1 MPASLTARLA
11 WLVPGSLFAV
21 ATLGWGTIT
30 LVDLSAHER
39 HHEQQEFTVPIHTL
53 ELDTEKGEVRIVG
66 TDTSTVSVDATV
78 SEGLRSGGHSA
89 HVEGDRLVIR
99 STCPI
104 MFSTW
109 CGVDYTIKVPAD
121 TAIVTHSSGG
131 GVAVSGVTGDMTL
144 TSSGGGL
151 HVTGG
156 GGTLTL
162 DSSGGGVAG
171 EGLTAGVVTASS
183 SGGGVHLSF
192 AAPPHAVKADSSGG
206 GVSIEVPDTPGA
218 YQVHASSSG
227 GGVHT
232 DVRTDPTSPNVIDAS
247 SSGGGVS
254 VRYVAG

>member
-1 MPASLTARLA
+1 MPASLTARQA

-53 ELDTEKGEVRIVG
+53 ELDTDKGDVQIVG
-66 TDTSTVSVDATV
+66 TDASTVTVDATV
-78 SEGLRSGGHSA
+78 SEGLRAGSHSA
-89 HVEGDRLVIR
+89 QVQGDRLVIR

-131 GVAVSGVTGDMTL
+131 GVAISGVTGDMTL

-151 HVTGG
+151 HVIGG

-162 DSSGGGVAG
+162 ESSGGGVNG
-171 EGLTAGVVTASS
+171 EHLTSGVVTASS

-192 AAPPHAVKADSSGG
+192 AEPPHTVKADSSGG
-206 GVSIEVPDTPGA
+206 GVSVEVPDAPGA

-227 GGVHT
+227 GGT
-232 DVRTDPTSPNVIDAS
+232 DVGVRTDPSSPDVIDAS
-247 SSGGGVS
+247 SSGGGVT
-254 VRYVAG
+254 VRYVSG